1 MNKQRIRKINE
12 EIRKII
18 SSSLL
23 YGMKDPRLPSMIN
36 VLEVDT
42 TRDMKQAKVFVSWVG
57 EEDREEVLK
66 VLNKASGFFRKEL
79 GNELKTYNTPEP
91 IFFYDDSIER
101 GMEMEEILRGITYS
115 DDSEEE

>member
-12 EIRKII
+12 EIRRII

-36 VLEVDT
+36 VLGVET
-42 TRDMKQAKVFVSWVG
+42 SRDMKLAKVFVSWVG
-57 EEDREEVLK
+57 EEDREEVLA
-66 VLNKASGFFRKEL
+66 VLNKASGYFRKEL

-91 IFFYDDSIER
+91 RFYYDDSVEK

-115 DDSEEE
+115 DDSSED